1 MAERCQRCMKPV
13 YFAEELRALGR
24 KWHKLC
30 LKCASCNKLL
40 DSTTCTDHQGE
51 AFCKAC
57 YGKNFGP
64 KGYGF
69 AGGASGLS
77 ANSTTKYGQVDG
89 INNFV
94 KAVSAPLLQ
103 TPASWAARDA
113 CLRCGHTVYYAEEV
127 RAMGR
132 KWHKICLSCG
142 HCGKPLDSSTC
153 TDHDGDIFCRNCY
166 GKLFGPK
173 GYGYAGGAMLL
184 SMDTGRPYEIPLDNV
199 SHYAQ
204 AQAAPVINGGG
215 GNRFGGGEKCPRCQK
230 TVFFA
235 EEARANGRKWHKLC
249 LKCANCNKM
258 LDSTTC
264 TDHDGEAYCKAC
276 YGRMFGPKGYG
287 FAGGASGLS
296 MDTGRAGEI
305 TTENVSRL
313 AMAQAAP
320 LIEGNIQQS
329 KYGGAELC
337 GRCGKQ
343 VYFAEQVI
351 GGGNT
356 YHKACF
362 KCSACGKNLD
372 STTLTQNDGS
382 IFCKACYG
390 KHFGP
395 KGFGFGQALQ
405 HTA

>member
-1 MAERCQRCMKPV
+1 MAEACPRCKKLV
-13 YFAEELRALGR
+13 YFAEEIRALGR

-30 LKCASCNKLL
+30 LKCAECNKLL

-77 ANSTTKYGQVDG
+77 ANSTTKYGETDG
-89 INNFV
+89 
-94 KAVSAPLLQ
+94 
-103 TPASWAARDA
+103 
-113 CLRCGHTVYYAEEV
+113 
-127 RAMGR
+127 
-132 KWHKICLSCG
+132 
-142 HCGKPLDSSTC
+142 
-153 TDHDGDIFCRNCY
+153 
-166 GKLFGPK
+166 
-173 GYGYAGGAMLL
+173 
-184 SMDTGRPYEIPLDNV
+184 NV

-204 AQAAPVINGGG
+204 AQAAPVVNGG
-215 GNRFGGGEKCPRCQK
+215 NSRFGGGEKCPRCQK
-230 TVFFA
+230 TVYFA

-264 TDHDGEAYCKAC
+264 TDHDGEAFCKAC
-276 YGRMFGPKGYG
+276 YGRLFGPKGYG

-296 MDTGRAGEI
+296 MDTGRAGEV
-305 TTENVSRL
+305 TTQNVSQL

-320 LIEGNIQQS
+320 LLDNNTQKP
-329 KYGGAELC
+329 KYGGADIC

-351 GGGNT
+351 GGGNI

-362 KCSACGKNLD
+362 KCTACGKNLD
-372 STTLTQNDGS
+372 STTLTQNEGN